1 MSDFCIYNLLLKL
14 KSFYGGITKY
24 IMQYLD
30 MAWENK
36 YIFYIF

>member
-1 MSDFCIYNLLLKL
+1 MSDFLIYDLLK
-14 KSFYGGITKY
+14 KSQSFLGESTKY

-36 YIFYIF
+36 